1 MRASVL
7 PKQASRPVTREYSGI
22 PGWLYVPAVI
32 GGAFILVPLIAMGT
46 RIEWSNFWSL
56 ITSPSSRTALI
67 LSLQTVSVST
77 LLCIVFGVPMAI
89 VLARGSFRGQTLL
102 RSLVLLPMVL
112 PPVVGGIALLY
123 TFGRRGLIGRYLEV
137 FGMNIAFSTTAVDLA
152 QTFVALPFLVV
163 SLEGTLRTYGRKYEV
178 VAATLGASPS
188 VALRQVTLPLVVPGL
203 VSAAILSFARALG
216 EFGAT
221 ITFAGSLE
229 GVTRTLPL
237 EIYLQRV
244 KDPQAAIALSLLLV
258 VVSVLVTAAT
268 TAISRRSQR

>member
-7 PKQASRPVTREYSGI
+7 PKQASKPVTREYSGI

-67 LSLQTVSVST
+67 LSLQTASVST
-77 LLCIVFGVPMAI
+77 LLCIVFGAPMAI

-137 FGMNIAFSTTAVDLA
+137 FGMNIAFSTTAVVLA

>member
-67 LSLQTVSVST
+67 LSLQTASVST

-89 VLARGSFRGQTLL
+89 VLARVPFRGQTLL
-102 RSLVLLPMVL
+102 LSLVLLPMVL

-137 FGMNIAFSTTAVDLA
+137 FGMNIAFSTTAVVLA